1 MREGIDTIGVAV
13 TFYCHDGN
21 GKLLLIKRGAK
32 TRDEHG
38 KWEIG
43 GGAVE
48 WGETQEQALRR
59 EIREEYKT
67 TVVAFSLLGVID
79 DIREK
84 DGEKIHW
91 LVANYLVQVDP
102 VTVAIGEP
110 EKFTDIGWYSLN
122 TLPAP
127 LHVNLE
133 LGLQRYREQLEK
145 TLMRQSNR

>member
-1 MREGIDTIGVAV
+1 MREGVDSIGVAV
-13 TFYCHDGN
+13 AFYCHDGN

-48 WGETQEQALRR
+48 WGETQEDSLRR

-67 TVVAFSLLGVID
+67 IALHFELLGVID
-79 DIREK
+79 DIRDK

-102 VTVAIGEP
+102 KLVAIGEP
-110 EKFTDIGWYSLN
+110 HKFTDIGWFDLN
-122 TLPAP
+122 NLPQP
-127 LHVNLE
+127 LHINLE
-133 LGLQRYREQLEK
+133 LGLKRYREKLETVLQK
-145 TLMRQSNR
+145 